1 MQYLKSTT
9 QKSYKFEGKTIPQA
23 VTKDNAFLALSDT
36 DYNEF
41 IKSPVIKSLINAG
54 AIFVTDQEPSSP
66 TKQVSNLTNENAR
79 LVLENTR
86 LNEELKKAK
95 ASDNSAEVESLKA
108 ALQKQIDDDTS
119 EIKQLAEEK
128 DAEIA
133 ALKKQL
139 EEATATKSSK
149 KKDAE

>member
-9 QKSYKFEGKTIPQA
+9 QKSYKFDGKTIPQA
-23 VTKDNAFLALSDT
+23 VTKDNAFLSLSDT

-95 ASDNSAEVESLKA
+95 SSDNSAEVESLKA
-108 ALQKQIDDDTS
+108 ALQKQIDDDTA

>member
-9 QKSYKFEGKTIPQA
+9 QKSYKFDGKTIPQA
-23 VTKDNAFLALSDT
+23 ITKDNAFLALSDT

-54 AIFVTDQEPSSP
+54 SIFVTDQEPSSP

-108 ALQKQIDDDTS
+108 ALQKQIDDDTA